1 MNLICLDLEASG
13 LGPYS
18 YPIEVAWKGTEEVS
32 DSFLIN
38 PDSVP
43 EWTFWDEYAEELH
56 NICRSELRE
65 HGISALSACLRLNDA
80 LEGRDVLSDAWEF
93 DHFWLTRLFKAAG
106 QKMAFRLVSLREVL
120 SAEELIQYQF
130 VCKAQLRQHRA
141 MDDVDHILQAIRS
154 VRFSD

>member
-13 LGPYS
+13 LGPHS
-18 YPIEVAWKGTEEVS
+18 YPIEVAWKSTEEAH

-56 NICRSELRE
+56 NICRTELQQ
-65 HGISALSACLRLNDA
+65 HGVSALSACQRLNEA
-80 LEGRDVLSDAWEF
+80 LQGCDVLSDAWEF
-93 DHFWLTRLFKAAG
+93 DRFWLYRLFEAG
-106 QKMAFRLVSLREVL
+106 KQTMAFRLVSLPEVL

-130 VCKAQLRQHRA
+130 ICKAQLRQHGA
-141 MDDVDHILQAIRS
+141 MDDVDHILQAIRR
-154 VRFSD
+154 VRDSD